1 MSINKI
7 VLEPDGL
14 VVGDNQLIT
23 QGGGVSV
30 GKNLVVQGNTY
41 SGNVTSSVIN
51 ANIIYANQIIFPGQ
65 QANNTSTI
73 SSATQLEKQYT
84 KVGVLAPYQDQSN
97 RFYPST
103 PIVISSINT
112 RVGTPPFGGSLTLS
126 VCKNNIPVANIT
138 VQASQYSSAE
148 YLTPIQAIA
157 GDYFSININSVGN
170 IVPGADLYVT
180 FKYYRV

>member
-51 ANIIYANQIIFPGQ
+51 ANIIYANQIVFPGQ
-65 QANNTSTI
+65 TGNTSTI
-73 SSATQLEKQYT
+73 TSATLLEKQYT
-84 KVGVLAPYQDQSN
+84 KVGVLAPYQDQAN

-103 PIVISSINT
+103 SIVISSINT
-112 RVGTPPFGGSLTLS
+112 RVGTPTFGGSLTLS
-126 VCKNNIPVANIT
+126 VCKNAVPVANIT
-138 VQASQYSSAE
+138 VQASQYSATE
-148 YLTPIQAIA
+148 YLTPIQATA
-157 GDYFSININSVGN
+157 GDYFNININSVGN